1 MSRSIKHS
9 KNGAKGE
16 TPAADHTEGSATPSV
31 TSAAE
36 FQTEY
41 VATFTFAHA
50 VHDTYSAFM
59 APLLPALIAK
69 LSLSMTQAGA
79 LELARTIPAILQ
91 PLIGHLGDRVNL
103 RYLIILAPAIT
114 GTMMSLL
121 GIAPSYGVLF
131 TLTMAAGLGAAFL
144 HAVAPAMAGRF
155 SGAKLGWGMG
165 IWMVGGSLGFTIG
178 PVIAVAALELV
189 GLEGTPWLMIAG
201 WIASVILYLRLRD
214 TSTVYQA
221 AQRRGSLRDGL
232 HAFRPLMAPLVAISV
247 VRALPTAALMTF
259 LPTLLI
265 QEGESMWFAGIS
277 LTVLTGAGWIGALLG
292 GAMSDRLGR
301 HVLLFLS
308 MSSAAALILVFLAVD
323 GWMRLPIL
331 LLVGTTGPA
340 ARAVF
345 MAFVQESCPDNRAL
359 ATGMYLAVTFITAS
373 AAAVVVGA
381 LGDLL
386 GLRLAFAISAIIL
399 LLGSPLVRLLP
410 GTAADAV
417 PPAN

>member
-16 TPAADHTEGSATPSV
+16 TPAADHTEGSTSPSV

-59 APLLPALIAK
+59 APLLPALITK
-69 LSLSMTQAGA
+69 LALSMTQAGA

-178 PVIAVAALELV
+178 PVIVVAALELV

-277 LTVLTGAGWIGALLG
+277 LTVLTGAGWIGALSG

-386 GLRLAFAISAIIL
+386 GLRLAFIISAMIL

-417 PPAN
+417 PPAG